1 MRKAATLFGSDQV
14 TDQWIL
20 DGMMRGD
27 RFALEQLYETC
38 FPTVERMVVMNTGTE
53 DEAKDVFQEAV
64 LVLYDK
70 LTQQVGFELNC
81 MLRTYLYAV
90 SRRLWLK
97 SLRDKNRFV
106 PNGDV
111 ENVEP
116 SEGDL
121 STMVETDL
129 SVHLDKEAQFEKMEE
144 CLVELGE
151 PCRQILLDFYMKG
164 KSMQDICDS
173 MGYTNADNVKNQK
186 YKCLQRLKR
195 LYFKR

>member
-1 MRKAATLFGSDQV
+1 
-14 TDQWIL
+14 
-20 DGMMRGD
+20 
-27 RFALEQLYETC
+27 
-38 FPTVERMVVMNTGTE
+38 
-53 DEAKDVFQEAV
+53 EAV

-144 CLVELGE
+144 GLVELGE
-151 PCRQILLDFYMKG
+151 PCRKILLDFYMKG